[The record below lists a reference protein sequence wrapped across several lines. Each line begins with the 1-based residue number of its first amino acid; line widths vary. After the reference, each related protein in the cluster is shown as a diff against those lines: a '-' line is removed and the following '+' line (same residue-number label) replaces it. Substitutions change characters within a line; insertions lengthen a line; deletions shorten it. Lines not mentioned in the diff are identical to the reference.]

1 MTDCINKNMG
11 DKLYA
16 WELGILGDSENDE
29 FEIHLIECEHCRRKA
44 QKYAA
49 GISQI
54 KQDKRFPEIL
64 NQLDGDFTKSE
75 DGNKKKSNWSR
86 LFPTIALTAAVLL
99 FLIFKPW
106 DFEIKPDLEAIAAQN
121 RLAIMY
127 FDNLADSTDS
137 DKYGEIATNLL
148 ITDLS
153 ESDYLSVL
161 SNQRVYDVLKK
172 LGSDENKK
180 IDKETALKIADEAD
194 AKWIIFGSILQVEPE
209 FIITSQLISAESG
222 KVAASQKINGVQ
234 DESIFS
240 VIDKLTIEIKS
251 DLALPDDAFIEP
263 DKDIAEVTTS
273 SPEAYQAYL
282 QGLKYYGKFY
292 EKEAYQYFNEAIRLD
307 SNFAMAHF
315 YLSMNLS
322 NTVAIKHL

>member
-16 WELGILGDSENDE
+16 WELGILSDAENDE
-29 FEIHLIECEHCRRKA
+29 FEIHLIECEHCRTKA

-54 KQDKRFPEIL
+54 KEDQRFPEIL
-64 NQLDGDFTKSE
+64 NQLDGNFTKSE
-75 DGNKKKSNWSR
+75 DGNKKKGNWSR

-161 SNQRVYDVLKK
+161 SNQRV
-172 LGSDENKK
+172 
-180 IDKETALKIADEAD
+180 
-194 AKWIIFGSILQVEPE
+194 
-209 FIITSQLISAESG
+209 
-222 KVAASQKINGVQ
+222 
-234 DESIFS
+234 
-240 VIDKLTIEIKS
+240 
-251 DLALPDDAFIEP
+251 
-263 DKDIAEVTTS
+263 
-273 SPEAYQAYL
+273 
-282 QGLKYYGKFY
+282 
-292 EKEAYQYFNEAIRLD
+292 
-307 SNFAMAHF
+307 
-315 YLSMNLS
+315 
-322 NTVAIKHL
+322 